1 MKCPQLYQA
10 LPLCVH
16 VSACFSSLSL
26 FLQFFVYDL
35 RVMETFMGYIMVP
48 KFLLEEISC
57 SEGNKIL
64 FTKKKK
70 KKWPFWCHKHHP
82 SWSFF
87 PLDAQ
92 LNI

>member
-70 KKWPFWCHKHHP
+70 KNGLSGVINTTLPGAFSPWMP
-82 SWSFF
+82 
-87 PLDAQ
+87 
-92 LNI
+92 N